1 MSQPDDV
8 LSMTDFSAA
17 ELDLFREVVRSL
29 RGLRYGTVVLSV
41 HEGRVVEIHRT
52 EKIRRGVSRPPAADG
67 DSR

>member
-1 MSQPDDV
+1 MSQSEDA
-8 LSMTDFSAA
+8 FSTADLPAA
-17 ELDLFREVVRSL
+17 ELDLLREVIRSL

-52 EKIRRGVSRPPAADG
+52 EKIRREVSRTKSDGG